1 MDRLERLVHGHY
13 VQIKM
18 SKQAREKTWKQGQD
32 RMEAD
37 RKRRSQKRI
46 KNMNKIDALE
56 DRGGTVLPPKIK
68 L

>member
-18 SKQAREKTWKQGQD
+18 SKQAREKTWKQGQE

-37 RKRRSQKRI
+37 RKRRERARLKR
-46 KNMNKIDALE
+46 MNERDDVE
-56 DRGGTVLPPKIK
+56 DKGMVLIPKIK